1 MKPFSMVAKPHKDIF
16 EKKLRMDV
24 FAADLWYVFKEEG
37 PEEYKDPN
45 LFFKKTYLTQ
55 GLNNIL
61 DVAKMRLKG
70 EGGDPIVQLQ
80 TPFGGGKT
88 HTLIALYHKAH
99 EMGANVV
106 VIDGTAL
113 DPKDVNIWE
122 EMERQLSG
130 KIDKLKGPT
139 SPGKDKL
146 RDLLVSKQP
155 VMILIDELLEYATK
169 ASGIDVGRSNLASQL
184 LAFIQELT
192 AAISTVE
199 NSMMILTL
207 PSSETEHFDSEAE
220 ALYHNLSI
228 KIQKVVGR
236 VEMIYTPVQDEE
248 IYPVIRRRLFSSV
261 DEVEAENIV
270 DEFIDYA
277 DQENILPKKID
288 KSEYK
293 KKFIQS
299 YPFQPEVIDILYTRW
314 GSFPEFQR
322 TRGVLRFLSLIVNSL
337 RNSKNSLIHL
347 SDFDL
352 NDETIKRE
360 LLKYAG
366 HEYDAIIAS
375 DITLPTSGSKEVD
388 VTLGSAYLPYHIGTK
403 ASTTMFLYSFPT
415 GLSGKN
421 GASIKEIQLSC
432 IDVDIPSNIIEV
444 AINRLEDNLLYL
456 HSKDNRY
463 LFLNK
468 ITLNRVKEI
477 KKEGITDEMIQGEE
491 ENLLNKILGKRVFDV
506 YKWPYNSKD
515 IPDTKNM
522 KLIVEND
529 NELLMDFLENYGNRP
544 RVYRNTL
551 IFLTPLESERGVLRN
566 AIKDKLAWKLVIE
579 DKLLDLTP
587 DQKNEVIKKIKELE
601 NDSKEFIRNLYRLIF
616 LPSLDGLKEID
627 LGRHPY
633 GMDHSIEMD
642 IQKRLKNEDELTEK
656 LSPLIIREKYLKG
669 KRHVETVKIHDSFY
683 KTPGEIR
690 ITSQEVF
697 KRSIREGVKEGLF
710 GLGDFEDDKPYCK
723 FYKKACSPELV
734 HGELLIDA
742 EICINFAFEPP
753 TSEEIKN
760 EVLKSDDYVETLK
773 ILQLY
778 SKLNP
783 AVDKMIICQSVQSAI
798 IDGVKKGD
806 FGLGI
811 KEDEKIKCI
820 SFKKDCLVDLEYPE
834 IIINPDLCKENPP
847 HPPFEITPEDIKNLY
862 LDSYDFFE
870 TQKITESIVSESPEL
885 DFNEIRQNVKV
896 AINQGIKRG
905 YFLLGILD
913 DGTPKCLKK
922 DELIPKLTTNEIIV
936 IPELCKKDI
945 ISEIELELEVSLEN
959 VADIIKMI
967 AYLKGPFDDVET
979 KAKFNIIVKDG
990 EISAS
995 DYENKIK
1002 ETLEQL
1008 DISPSV
1014 ELTK

>member
-1 MKPFSMVAKPHKDIF
+1 MKPFLTVAKPHKDIF

-24 FAADLWYVFKEEG
+24 FAADLWYVFKGEG

-55 GLNNIL
+55 GLKNIL
-61 DVAKMRLKG
+61 DVAKMRLNG
-70 EGGDPIVQLQ
+70 EGGDPVVQLQ

-99 EMGANVV
+99 EMEANVV

-122 EMERQLSG
+122 EMERQLTG
-130 KIDKLKGPT
+130 KIDKLKGYT
-139 SPGKDKL
+139 SPGKEKI

-169 ASGIDVGRSNLASQL
+169 ASGIEVGRSNLASQL

-220 ALYHNLSI
+220 SLYHNLTT

-248 IYPVIRRRLFSSV
+248 IYPVIRRRLFSHV
-261 DEVEAENIV
+261 DEKEAENIV

-277 DQENILPKKID
+277 DQEKILPKNLD
-288 KSEYK
+288 KSIYK

-337 RNSKNSLIHL
+337 RDSKNSLIHL

-352 NDETIKRE
+352 SDETIKRE

-388 VTLGSAYLPYHIGTK
+388 VTLGSAYLPFNIGTK

-444 AINRLEDNLLYL
+444 AVNRLEDKLLYL
-456 HSKDNRY
+456 HSKDNRF

-477 KKEGITDEMIQGEE
+477 KKEGISNEMIKEE
-491 ENLLNKILGKRVFDV
+491 EEILLNKILGKRVFEV

-515 IPDTKNM
+515 IPDTKFL
-522 KLIVEND
+522 KLIIEND
-529 NELLMDFLENYGNRP
+529 PDLLLNFLENYGDRP

-551 IFLTPLESERGVLRN
+551 IFLTPLESERGVMRN
-566 AIKDKLAWKLVIE
+566 TIKDKLAWKLVIE

-587 DQKNEVIKKIKELE
+587 DQKNEVNKKIRELE

-616 LPSLDGLKEID
+616 LPSLDGLKELD
-627 LGRHPY
+627 LGRPY
-633 GMDHSIEMD
+633 GYDNPIEIN

-669 KRHVETVKIHDSFY
+669 KKLVETIKILESFY

-690 ITSQEVF
+690 ITSEDVF
-697 KRSIREGVKEGLF
+697 KNSIREGVKEGLF
-710 GLGDFEDDKPYCK
+710 GLGDYQDEKPYCR
-723 FYKKACSPELV
+723 FYKKSCSPELV
-734 HGELLIDA
+734 TGEILIDA
-742 EICINFAFEPP
+742 EICISTSFEPP
-753 TSEEIKN
+753 SPEEIKDGL
-760 EVLKSDDYVETLK
+760 LKSDEYVETPK
-773 ILQLY
+773 ILQIY

-783 AVDKMIICQSVQSAI
+783 AVDHKLINQSVKTAI
-798 IDGVKKGD
+798 IKGVKKGY

-811 KEDEKIKCI
+811 KDDEDIKCI

-834 IIINPDLCKENPP
+834 IIINANICMKKPER
-847 HPPFEITPEDIKNLY
+847 PPFEITSDDLKNLY
-862 LDSYDFFE
+862 LDSVDFFE
-870 TQKITESIVSESPEL
+870 TQKIVESIISESPEL

-896 AINQGIKRG
+896 AIHQGIEKG
-905 YFLLGILD
+905 YFSLGILD
-913 DGTPKCLKK
+913 EGIPKCLQVDELVPKLGY
-922 DELIPKLTTNEIIV
+922 DELII
-936 IPELCKKDI
+936 IPELCKKDV
-945 ISEIELELEVSLEN
+945 ISEIELELEVSVEN

-967 AYLKGPFDDVET
+967 AYLRGPFDDVET